1 MVLVYIGF
9 GTKGILSH
17 WAGRKMGEDLSCP
30 TSWGFVVLE
39 LHPKQAT
46 LILTRQLILDS
57 EKKDWRRGRIVMDS
71 LKF

>member
-1 MVLVYIGF
+1 
-9 GTKGILSH
+9 
-17 WAGRKMGEDLSCP
+17 MGEGLSYP
-30 TSWGFVVLE
+30 TSWGFILLE

-57 EKKDWRRGRIVMDS
+57 EKKNWRRGRIVMDS